1 MAMPPVEQTARPLPR
16 SRSHPLRAP
25 DGVAELAAQG
35 LTRVRFPNGV
45 ESWLATGYQ
54 DVRMVLSDPRFSAY
68 RNGDE
73 PALRDD
79 PIVSMDVPANFNIK
93 DGAAHQHYRLPLS
106 RGFMVKR
113 INQLRPRIQQ
123 LADEHLDA
131 MQRQGPPVDLVSAL
145 CLPVPSLVIAE
156 LLGVPT
162 VHQQL
167 FQRVA
172 RAMMGLTSS
181 VEDFQAVS
189 EELGAVLAGLLAQKR
204 AEGTT
209 SDLLGLLANESDP
222 FPDDQLIFLGQGLLA
237 AGHETTAN
245 LMGLCVLA
253 LLENPG
259 QREAFV
265 RQPDNV
271 AAAVD
276 ELLRYLVP
284 IGGAGG
290 LPRRATEDVE
300 VGGQLVRKDEWVAVS
315 LYANYDE
322 ALCPHA
328 TELDLNR
335 PTPPHLAFGFGP
347 HQCLGQNLARA
358 ELQIMLTG
366 LFTRFP
372 TLRLTR
378 DVRELPYREDML
390 VYGVYELPVTW

>member
-1 MAMPPVEQTARPLPR
+1 MSPVEQSARPLPR
-16 SRSHPLRAP
+16 SRSHPLRPP
-25 DGVAELAAQG
+25 DGVAELAGKG

-45 ESWLATGYQ
+45 ESWLATGYA
-54 DVRMVLSDPRFSAY
+54 DVRMVLSDRRFSAF
-68 RNGDE
+68 RSGDE

-93 DGAAHQHYRLPLS
+93 DGAEHQHYRLPLS

-123 LADEHLDA
+123 IADEHLDA
-131 MQRQGPPVDLVSAL
+131 MRRQGPPADLVSAL

-156 LLGVPT
+156 LLGVPS

-181 VEDFQAVS
+181 VEEFQAVS
-189 EELGAVLAGLLAQKR
+189 EEMGAVLAELLAQKR
-204 AEGTT
+204 SQGTT
-209 SDLLGLLANESDP
+209 SDLLGLLANDNDP
-222 FPDDQLIFLGQGLLA
+222 FPDSELIFLGQGLLA

-245 LMGLCVLA
+245 LMALSVLA
-253 LLENPG
+253 LLEHPD

-265 RQPDNV
+265 RHPEDV
-271 AAAVD
+271 APAVD

-300 VGGQLVRKDEWVAVS
+300 LGGQLVRKGEWVCVS
-315 LYANYDE
+315 LSANYDE

-328 TELDLNR
+328 AELDVRR

-366 LFTRFP
+366 LFARFP
-372 TLRLTR
+372 TLRLAK